1 MSLPLSHP
9 AVVTRLKSASWAE
22 VAYQQHVGFGND
34 SSGCASGQ
42 PKTGAAQLLMVT
54 EMGAS
59 MASLFEVSVAWIVIV
74 CAPLVS

>member
-22 VAYQQHVGFGND
+22 VAYQQHVGLVMTPP
-34 SSGCASGQ
+34 GCASGQ

-59 MASLFEVSVAWIVIV
+59 TASIIRSVFGMDRNRVRSV
-74 CAPLVS
+74 G